1 MTSFSAS
8 ESTNIDASSQPRI
21 TLDTTYDGVEEAA
34 DTHDGHFAEFRT
46 SQSMSQLQ
54 IPATTPAESGSS
66 ITEIEDESRFVLSRQ
81 FLTAIHD

>member
-1 MTSFSAS
+1 MTAFSAS

-21 TLDTTYDGVEEAA
+21 TLDTFYDGAEEAA
-34 DTHDGHFAEFRT
+34 DSRDGHFAEFGT
-46 SQSMSQLQ
+46 SQPMSLLQL
-54 IPATTPAESGSS
+54 PAATPTQSASS